1 MKTQS
6 IRSELSRTKNQF
18 IKKPNHI
25 LSARFALSTLEK
37 NIIYTVLD
45 QLQKVMSM
53 DLNQNYIEQEVV
65 VELKLL
71 DKHRNYHRIKNAVKS
86 LGKKQVEFEINIPN
100 GNKADKIQDSA
111 TSLISGLTYERN
123 SEYISFWV
131 PSSACRFFCYIGGGY
146 TNFQKTIAISLTT
159 NPSKCMYELCCRWID
174 KGGYECTI
182 EEFRLLMNTGEK
194 YKQVSHL
201 RTRFLE
207 DPKQELKKRADIFF
221 SFKLH
226 KRGSSYYSITFKFHR
241 NTEVKDEFR
250 GIDSTQ
256 YIFVYNFLNRF
267 YSNQMDT
274 KALDYSE
281 SIAQSGKIDKAYSRF
296 LRLDDD
302 YTSGKKTKA
311 DIKNL
316 LNKIILKEVGV
327 KGVAN
332 SKSH

>member
-1 MKTQS
+1 MKASYLKKT
-6 IRSELSRTKNQF
+6 NQEEATRF

-25 LSARFALSTLEK
+25 LTARFALSTLEK

-45 QLQKVMSM
+45 QLQKVMSK
-53 DLNQNYIEQEVV
+53 DLNQNYKEQEVI

-86 LGKKQVEFEINIPN
+86 LGSKQVEFEMNIPN
-100 GNKADKIQDSA
+100 GNRADKILDSA
-111 TSLISGLTYERN
+111 TLLVSGLTYERN

-146 TNFQKTIAISLTT
+146 TSFQKTIAISLTT
-159 NPSKCMYELCCRWID
+159 NPAKCMYELCCRWID
-174 KGGYECTI
+174 KGGFECTV

-194 YKQVSHL
+194 YKQISHL

-207 DPKQELKKRADIFF
+207 DPKQELKKRADVFF

-241 NTEVKDEFR
+241 NTEVKDEYR
-250 GIDSTQ
+250 GIDSKQ

-316 LNKIILKEVGV
+316 LNKLILKEVGV
-327 KGVAN
+327 KGVPN